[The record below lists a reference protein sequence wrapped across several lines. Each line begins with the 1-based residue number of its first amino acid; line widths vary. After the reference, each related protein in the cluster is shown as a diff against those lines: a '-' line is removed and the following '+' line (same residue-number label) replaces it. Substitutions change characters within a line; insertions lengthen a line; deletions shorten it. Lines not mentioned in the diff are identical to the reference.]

1 MNRRRILW
9 GLIAMVGLAVLGWFL
24 APSAVQAQ
32 PTADQGDATLYIMH
46 TNDVHAHFEQFN
58 KYGGFCDEEH
68 AAEGKCFGGVARRMT
83 AVKQIRAEHP
93 DALLLDAG
101 DEFMGTLFY
110 TQYKGKAAQ
119 EFMNMLGYDAMT
131 LGNHEFDS
139 GPAVLAEFIKGA
151 DFPIVAANVDASQD
165 PDLKDLIK
173 PYVVLTVNGQQVG
186 IIGVDTELT
195 AILSSPGANVKFTD
209 PVEAV
214 KKYAAEL
221 EEQGVNIIILLSHLG
236 YLRDQQLAQEVEG
249 IDVIVG
255 GHTHTYLANDDEKAA
270 GPYPTVVDSPRGE
283 PVLIV
288 TAKAYGQYLG
298 YLTVTFE
305 GGVATQ
311 WEGQPILLD
320 ASIEEDPEVLARV
333 QELAQPLNE
342 LRQQVIGQS
351 AVDLEG
357 AREVC
362 RFQECTMGNLITDAL
377 LWALQDQGVQ
387 IALQNGGGIRASIP
401 AGEVTVGQVLEVL
414 PFGNTVATFSLKGSD
429 LLAVLENS
437 VSRAE
442 NPENEGTGR
451 FLQVA
456 GLRYVWDPTQPEGQR
471 IVSVEVRNADGT
483 YSPLDPEAVYKVAA
497 NNYIRNGGDGYS
509 VLKDNAIDPYDFG
522 PLLADVVMDYIKAN
536 SPVEAQIEGRITQGQ
551 APTPTPE
558 ATATP
563 EPTATP
569 KPQPTATPEPPTP
582 TAQPTPAPA
591 AETPAS
597 AWIWVVSVLVV
608 IVGGL
613 AVALTRKE

>member
-1 MNRRRILW
+1 M
-9 GLIAMVGLAVLGWFL
+9 
-24 APSAVQAQ
+24 
-32 PTADQGDATLYIMH
+32 GD
-46 TNDVHAHFEQFN
+46 
-58 KYGGFCDEEH
+58 
-68 AAEGKCFGGVARRMT
+68 
-83 AVKQIRAEHP
+83 
-93 DALLLDAG
+93 
-101 DEFMGTLFY
+101 
-110 TQYKGKAAQ
+110 
-119 EFMNMLGYDAMT
+119 
-131 LGNHEFDS
+131 
-139 GPAVLAEFIKGA
+139 
-151 DFPIVAANVDASQD
+151 
-165 PDLKDLIK
+165 
-173 PYVVLTVNGQQVG
+173 
-186 IIGVDTELT
+186 
-195 AILSSPGANVKFTD
+195 
-209 PVEAV
+209 
-214 KKYAAEL
+214 
-221 EEQGVNIIILLSHLG
+221 
-236 YLRDQQLAQEVEG
+236 
-249 IDVIVG
+249 
-255 GHTHTYLANDDEKAA
+255 
-270 GPYPTVVDSPRGE
+270 
-283 PVLIV
+283 
-288 TAKAYGQYLG
+288 
-298 YLTVTFE
+298 
-305 GGVATQ
+305 
-311 WEGQPILLD
+311 
-320 ASIEEDPEVLARV
+320 
-333 QELAQPLNE
+333 
-342 LRQQVIGQS
+342 
-351 AVDLEG
+351 
-357 AREVC
+357 
-362 RFQECTMGNLITDAL
+362 LITDAL

-591 AETPAS
+591 AEAS
-597 AWIWVVSVLVV
+597 GWAWIWVLSVLAVF
-608 IVGGL
+608 VGGL
-613 AVALTRKE
+613 AVALTRKA